1 MSFLLLF
8 LSALLEINWFH
19 WYFMFIKES
28 AFCFNGF
35 SITSVF
41 SFINIYFYLYH
52 ILWCS
57 VILHFVISYYYYL
70 LTIIT
75 YLLSYLLLLTYYL
88 DHLVSFHF
96 DYYIFQFH
104 NFHMGPLFKLYL
116 FAIIFYFLIWLKTI
130 MCLTI
135 LWWLFK
141 VLLDDSSIWITSMLG
156 VIWFSY
162 LIGVVF
168 FLFLRITGDFS
179 IA

>member
-1 MSFLLLF
+1 MVSLLLLF
-8 LSALLEINWFH
+8 LVLLMSIFIFITFCDALWFCTLSSL
-19 WYFMFIKES
+19 II
-28 AFCFNGF
+28 
-35 SITSVF
+35 IT
-41 SFINIYFYLYH
+41 YL
-52 ILWCS
+52 L
-57 VILHFVISYYYYL
+57 L

-141 VLLDDSSIWITSMLG
+141 VLLDDSSIWITSILG